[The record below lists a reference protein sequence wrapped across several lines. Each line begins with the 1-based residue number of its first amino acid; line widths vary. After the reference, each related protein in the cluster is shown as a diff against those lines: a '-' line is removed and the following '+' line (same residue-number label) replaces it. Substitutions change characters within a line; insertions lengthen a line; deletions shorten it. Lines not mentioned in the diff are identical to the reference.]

1 MVFQNWKNCSILK
14 FSGLQTAK
22 FFFKQKAFEITPAN
36 KLK

>member
-1 MVFQNWKNCSILK
+1 MVLQNWKNSSIFK

-36 KLK
+36 KAK